1 VRNSFPL
8 HGSPVAVNIRRGF
21 PMLAIDK
28 LRLCTS
34 RTPHLSLISATCC
47 LSPCPGLSP
56 GRTTMATPSPWLSR
70 ATGDPKF
77 RHRRTYQRKGGFPFM
92 IFRDL
97 TGHRPHPGSYDGNRS
112 IHRRARRRSQTFY
125 RRAKLYTSR
134 SLGFKQFSFHHMAR
148 VLRNLTV
155 QRLWMFFGCNDILR
169 FLLPFGIG

>member
-1 VRNSFPL
+1 
-8 HGSPVAVNIRRGF
+8 
-21 PMLAIDK
+21 MLAIDK

-134 SLGFKQFSFHHMAR
+134 SLGFKQSSFHHMAW
-148 VLRNLTV
+148 VLRNLTL
-155 QRLWMFFGCNDILR
+155 QRLWMFFRCNDILR